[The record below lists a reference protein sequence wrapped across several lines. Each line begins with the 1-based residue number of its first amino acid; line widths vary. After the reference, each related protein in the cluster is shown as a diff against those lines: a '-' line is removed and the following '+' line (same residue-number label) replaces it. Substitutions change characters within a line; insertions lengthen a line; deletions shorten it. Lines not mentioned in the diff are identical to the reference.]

1 MGECPARLIA
11 WLDSEVP
18 SEEASAIEQ
27 HVSTCGVCRE
37 RIATYRRVDAGIR
50 AYRDSMMGAKAPG
63 RVSEWLLASGAAAFA
78 AAGVLALFT
87 VVPPALVAPPPG
99 PARPLVGRAAVPP
112 NELAGLIPSRVQRA
126 DEVQAVPRRVM
137 KPGRRHGPISPA
149 ALANLNLL
157 PAEPAIEIVI
167 PAEAVF
173 PPGAIPEGVSFNAN
187 LTIGADGFAQ
197 RLRLWP

>member
-1 MGECPARLIA
+1 
-11 WLDSEVP
+11 
-18 SEEASAIEQ
+18 
-27 HVSTCGVCRE
+27 
-37 RIATYRRVDAGIR
+37 
-50 AYRDSMMGAKAPG
+50 
-63 RVSEWLLASGAAAFA
+63 
-78 AAGVLALFT
+78 
-87 VVPPALVAPPPG
+87 
-99 PARPLVGRAAVPP
+99 
-112 NELAGLIPSRVQRA
+112 
-126 DEVQAVPRRVM
+126 M